1 MRAGL
6 SGSLMAVAALLA
18 CVSRE
23 QTYPRINPYDPG
35 GIYYQ
40 PARVTIF
47 PDDTT
52 AGVGDTLLFVLAIA
66 DEFGAVDSIAW
77 YRGGAGP
84 VSSRMQRSRRIA
96 FEERGETEVIAGI
109 LDEDGIVLD
118 RDTGLVR
125 VVAR

>member
-1 MRAGL
+1 
-6 SGSLMAVAALLA
+6 MAVAALLS

-23 QTYPRINPYDPG
+23 QTYPRINPYDPD

-66 DEFGAVDSIAW
+66 DEFNTVDAILWRCDGAVLE
-77 YRGGAGP
+77 
-84 VSSRMQRSRRIA
+84 SSRMQRSRRIA
-96 FEERGETEVIAGI
+96 CEQAGEIELIAAI
-109 LDEDGIVLD
+109 VDTDAVVLD
-118 RDTGLVR
+118 RDTGFVR